1 VWLCAIEGLGLE
13 FVTDTDVSTPIAGVD
28 CREVGI
34 DEADST
40 VSQWNAFNQV
50 LRLLLNLDV

>member
-1 VWLCAIEGLGLE
+1 MGLE

-28 CREVGI
+28 CRQVGI
-34 DEADST
+34 DEVDSS

-50 LRLLLNLDV
+50 LRLVLDLGE